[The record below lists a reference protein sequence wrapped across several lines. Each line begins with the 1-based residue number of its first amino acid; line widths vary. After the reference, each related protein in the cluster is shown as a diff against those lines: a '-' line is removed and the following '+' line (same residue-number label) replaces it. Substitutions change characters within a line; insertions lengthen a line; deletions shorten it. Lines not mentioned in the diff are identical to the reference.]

1 MKNIV
6 DNPKLDDIYLK
17 YEGRVAEFIAPSGS
31 VYYVR
36 ELNGDDESIISNT
49 ALNKQGKAFN
59 LFISSIVVAF
69 NNNMRNPTY
78 EEVMDM
84 RIRDKYAILIFSRIQ
99 SLGSELRFQYTWP
112 GYEQPTIYVEDLNN
126 FIADYS
132 KPVPKEGE
140 PGYFAERIA
149 PYEFSDGRYREIQLS
164 SKKEIRYLYS
174 NGYTEKYMLDLSEE
188 DLHRNSELYSRK
200 LSIKVGN
207 DWVKVEKLSDFSIR
221 DLQEIRKDIKEFDR
235 NYNLLTEISN
245 PRNPFEKQ
253 FIPIVGIEDFFFQ
266 EAI

>member
-1 MKNIV
+1 
-6 DNPKLDDIYLK
+6 
-17 YEGRVAEFIAPSGS
+17 
-31 VYYVR
+31 
-36 ELNGDDESIISNT
+36 
-49 ALNKQGKAFN
+49 
-59 LFISSIVVAF
+59 
-69 NNNMRNPTY
+69 
-78 EEVMDM
+78 MDM